1 MSNNLAGVIMMKKFL
16 SKALTAAVIFMMTTS
31 VEAATIPLEKPN
43 LNQTKMLSEVMNLRQ
58 SSRDYEPNKPL
69 TAEQLSNILWAANGL
84 TYDKFSGRKGHVN
97 PAALGIYAID
107 VYAVT
112 QDGIYLY
119 KPESHSL
126 ELVASGD
133 YRETTTLGQ
142 DFAKTAPLN
151 LVYVEKITAWSKSP
165 HKMPR
170 DAQLNCANIAAG
182 AMTQSVALMAISQ
195 DLGSCVRGSID
206 VKAFK
211 AAAKLKSSQNILV
224 AQTVGDAY
232 GIPKG

>member
-1 MSNNLAGVIMMKKFL
+1 MKNFFT
-16 SKALTAAVIFMMTTS
+16 KALATAAVIFMMTTS
-31 VEAATIPLEKPN
+31 VEAATIPLEKPD
-43 LNQTKMLSEVMNLRQ
+43 LNQTKRLSEVMNLRQ
-58 SSRDYEPNKPL
+58 SSRDYEPDKPL
-69 TAEQLSNILWAANGL
+69 TAQQLSNILWAANGT
-84 TYDKFSGRKGHVN
+84 TYDKYSGRKGHVN
-97 PAALGIYAID
+97 PAAQGIYAVD

-119 KPESHSL
+119 KPESHTL

-133 YRETTTLGQ
+133 YRATTTLGQ
-142 DFAKTAPLN
+142 EFAKTAPLN
-151 LVYVEKITAWSKSP
+151 LVYVEKITAWNKAH
-165 HKMPR
+165 HKMTR
-170 DAQLNCANIAAG
+170 EAQINCANLAAG

-206 VKAFK
+206 EKAFK

-224 AQTVGDAY
+224 AQTVGDAH

>member
-1 MSNNLAGVIMMKKFL
+1 MKKFFV
-16 SKALTAAVIFMMTTS
+16 KALSAAALILMAANS
-31 VEAATIPLEKPN
+31 VEASTVPLEKPN
-43 LNQTKMLSEVMNLRQ
+43 LEQTKRLSEVMNLRR
-58 SSRDYEPNKPL
+58 SSRDYVPNEPL
-69 TAEQLSNILWAANGL
+69 TATQLSNILWAADGI

-112 QDGIYLY
+112 KDGIYLY

-126 ELVASGD
+126 ELVTSGD
-133 YRETTTLGQ
+133 YRATTTRGQ
-142 DFAKTAPLN
+142 EFVKTAPLT
-151 LVYVEKITAWSKSP
+151 LVYVEKITAWNKSP
-165 HKMPR
+165 HKMTR

-195 DLGSCVRGSID
+195 DLGTCVRGSID
-206 VKAFK
+206 VKAFT
-211 AAAKLKSSQNILV
+211 AAAKLKSNQNILI

-232 GIPKG
+232 DIPKG